1 MIRKQLIERAKH
13 KPTDFRWRGGD
24 VSRLEG
30 FSDNVFGFALTLL
43 VVSLEVPKTFGE
55 LAATMRGFLGF
66 AVCFALLAVVW
77 HDHYSF
83 FRRYGLNDA
92 TVTVLNLIML
102 FLVLF
107 YVYPLKFLFTFLIS
121 VFTGLTPA
129 GGRPFIEGHQMPA
142 LMMIYGAG
150 FVSIYLIF
158 VLLYC
163 HAYRKRKELDLNEL
177 ETFDT
182 RASIGSDLVLVAIGF
197 TSILIAWRGGSRFA
211 FLSGSMY
218 WLIGLAMMVFWT
230 IAGTRRRPLERAA
243 MEASGHAEILEAA
256 VHK

>member
-1 MIRKQLIERAKH
+1 MIRKQLMERANH

-43 VVSLEVPKTFGE
+43 VVSLEVPKTFDE
-55 LAATMRGFLGF
+55 LAATMKGFVGF

-77 HDHYSF
+77 HDHYSY

-92 TVTVLNLIML
+92 TVTVLNLILL

-107 YVYPLKFLFTFLIS
+107 YVYPLKFLFTLLIS
-121 VFTGLTPA
+121 VFMGLSPSTGKPV
-129 GGRPFIEGHQMPA
+129 IDVHQMPA

-150 FVSIYLIF
+150 FVSIYIIF

-182 RASIGSDLVLVAIGF
+182 RASIGSDLVLVAIGL
-197 TSILIAWRGGSRFA
+197 TSILIAWRGGTRLV

-218 WLIGLAMMVFWT
+218 WMIGLAMMVFWT
-230 IAGTRRRPLERAA
+230 IVGKRRRPLEDRAH
-243 MEASGHAEILEAA
+243 G
-256 VHK
+256 